1 MEALAVGTP
10 CVSTDCPFGPAELI
24 CNGKNGILVP
34 VGDDKAL
41 ADAMCKMIEN
51 TEFAE
56 NCAKCAK
63 DILAKQNIENIS
75 QKYLEYIIS
84 VVENK

>member
-1 MEALAVGTP
+1 M
-10 CVSTDCPFGPAELI
+10 
-24 CNGKNGILVP
+24 P